1 MAHKT
6 LFRPTLILTLTLHKA
21 PISVSYRPFRPS
33 QQQPFSFLNTHRIP
47 LPATART
54 TSKTH
59 IHTHLWCS
67 NFSTNTTIE
76 GSEKCYLYLTDED
89 LLRQCEMDTF
99 KASGPGGQH
108 RNKRESAVRLKH
120 LPTGIIAQVSP
131 LSTLKISSCFIS
143 RHGVVV
149 DSYVSGL
156 GFRRPLPAQE
166 PRFCAE
172 SPSLSYCTQRYLFHC
187 LC

>member
-6 LFRPTLILTLTLHKA
+6 LFRPTFILTLHKM
-21 PISVSYRPFRPS
+21 PILVSYRSFRPS

-54 TSKTH
+54 TSNT
-59 IHTHLWCS
+59 HTHLWCS

-76 GSEKCYLYLTDED
+76 GSEKCYLYLTDDD
-89 LLRQCEMDTF
+89 LMRQCEMDTF

-120 LPTGIIAQVSP
+120 LPTGIIAQVFP

-149 DSYVSGL
+149 ASFVACL
-156 GFRRPLPAQE
+156 GFRGPLPAQE
-166 PRFCAE
+166 PRFCVE
-172 SPSLSYCTQRYLFHC
+172 SPSLSYCTQRYPFHC
-187 LC
+187 LCW